1 MVRASG
7 SCAQERRPLA
17 AASVIAHPAS
27 GACMPPVALR
37 PRSTTEL
44 IDAAVQLLRQHYM
57 EIVTASAIFLI
68 PAYILR
74 LFLPDV
80 RSGQLPGGDQAL
92 LFSLGLL
99 ITAIFSIVSTA
110 AVVVVIS
117 DSYLGR
123 EISIIGAVQRVI
135 NRFWSVFAAALL
147 QSIFTFIGFIL
158 FVIPGF
164 LCLAWFFACTVVVV
178 VKGKTARAALMRSRQ
193 LAAGSVG
200 RILGVLFLTAIILVT
215 IEFIAL
221 FLVSIAGVFIHAG
234 AALTTLGANLAN
246 LLIYPFFTVVITL
259 LYYDL
264 RIRKEGFDLEMMA
277 TELAPSGQPVTP
289 STA

>member
-1 MVRASG
+1 
-7 SCAQERRPLA
+7 
-17 AASVIAHPAS
+17 
-27 GACMPPVALR
+27 MPPVALR

-68 PAYILR
+68 PAFIIR

-80 RSGQLPGGDQAL
+80 RAGRLPGGEQLFAL
-92 LFSLGLL
+92 FIGVV
-99 ITAIFSIVSTA
+99 ITVIFSIVSTA

-123 EISIIGAVQRVI
+123 EVSIVSAVQRVI
-135 NRFWSVFAAALL
+135 NRFWSVLGVAVL
-147 QSIFTFIGFIL
+147 QSIITAIGFVA
-158 FVIPGF
+158 FFIPGL
-164 LCLAWFFACTVVVV
+164 LCLAWLFAGTAIVMIE
-178 VKGKTARAALMRSRQ
+178 GKTAVAALARSRQ

-200 RILGVLFLTAIILVT
+200 RILGVLFLTLLLVGV
-215 IEFIAL
+215 IEIIAL
-221 FLVSIAGVFIHAG
+221 FLVGIAGVFIHAG
-234 AALTTLGANLAN
+234 TALTTLGGNLAS

-264 RIRKEGFDLEMMA
+264 RIRKEGFDLEIMA
-277 TELAPSGQPVTP
+277 TELAQGGQSASP

>member
-1 MVRASG
+1 
-7 SCAQERRPLA
+7 
-17 AASVIAHPAS
+17 
-27 GACMPPVALR
+27 MPPVALR

-178 VKGKTARAALMRSRQ
+178 VEGKTARAALMRSRQ

>member
-1 MVRASG
+1 
-7 SCAQERRPLA
+7 
-17 AASVIAHPAS
+17 
-27 GACMPPVALR
+27 MPPVALR

-68 PAYILR
+68 PAFILR
-74 LFLPDV
+74 LFLPDM
-80 RSGQLPGGDQAL
+80 RPGRLPSGDQGL
-92 LFSLGLL
+92 LFFLGILL
-99 ITAIFSIVSTA
+99 TGIFSTVSTA

-123 EISIIGAVQRVI
+123 EISIMSAVQRVI
-135 NRFWSVFAAALL
+135 GRFWSVFGAALL
-147 QSIFTFIGFIL
+147 QSIIVGAGLVLFI
-158 FVIPGF
+158 IPGF
-164 LCLAWFFACTVVVV
+164 VFLAWFFAGTVVVV
-178 VKGKTARAALMRSRQ
+178 VEGKTAWAALMRSRQ

-200 RILGVLFLTAIILVT
+200 RILGVLFLTGVILAT
-215 IEFIAL
+215 IEIIVL
-221 FLVSIAGVFIHAG
+221 FLLGIAGLFIHAST
-234 AALTTLGANLAN
+234 ALTTLGGNLAS

-264 RIRKEGFDLEMMA
+264 RIRKEGFDLEVMA
-277 TELAPSGQPVTP
+277 TELAQNTQATSP

>member
-1 MVRASG
+1 
-7 SCAQERRPLA
+7 
-17 AASVIAHPAS
+17 
-27 GACMPPVALR
+27 MPPVALR

-68 PAYILR
+68 PAFILR
-74 LFLPDV
+74 LFLPDM
-80 RSGQLPGGDQAL
+80 RAGRLPGGDQAL
-92 LFSLGLL
+92 LFFLGLL
-99 ITAIFSIVSTA
+99 ITLVFSIASTG

-123 EISIIGAVQRVI
+123 EISIVSAVQRVI
-135 NRFWSVFAAALL
+135 NRFWSVLGASLL
-147 QSIFTFIGFIL
+147 QSLFLSIGFI
-158 FVIPGF
+158 FFIIPGF
-164 LCLAWFFACTVVVV
+164 VFLAWFFAGTVVVV
-178 VKGKTARAALMRSRQ
+178 VEGKTAWASLMRSRQ

-200 RILGVLFLTAIILVT
+200 RILGVLFLTVLIVLAINI
-215 IEFIAL
+215 IAL
-221 FLVSIAGVFIHAG
+221 FLVGIAGLFLHAG
-234 AALTTLGANLAN
+234 TALTTLAGNLIS
-246 LLIYPFFTVVITL
+246 LLVYPFITVVVTL

-277 TELAPSGQPVTP
+277 TELAQGGQPATP

>member
-1 MVRASG
+1 
-7 SCAQERRPLA
+7 
-17 AASVIAHPAS
+17 
-27 GACMPPVALR
+27 MPPVALR

-68 PAYILR
+68 PAFILR
-74 LFLPDV
+74 LFMPDV
-80 RSGQLPGGDQAL
+80 RAGQLPVGQQLSTVAL
-92 LFSLGLL
+92 GAA
-99 ITAIFSIVSTA
+99 ITVIFSVVSTA

-123 EISIIGAVQRVI
+123 EVSIVSAVQRVI
-135 NRFWSVFAAALL
+135 DRFWSVLGAALL
-147 QSIFTFIGFIL
+147 QTILTGIGFL
-158 FVIPGF
+158 FFVIPGV
-164 LCLAWFFACTVVVV
+164 LCVAWFFAGTAVVVIE
-178 VKGKTARAALMRSRQ
+178 GKTATAALGRSRQ

-200 RILGVLFLTAIILVT
+200 RILGVLLLTVLIVAT
-215 IEFIAL
+215 IEIIAL
-221 FLVSIAGVFIHAG
+221 FLVGIAGVFIHAG
-234 AALTTLGANLAN
+234 TALTVLGGNLAS

-264 RIRKEGFDLEMMA
+264 RIRKEGFDLEVMA
-277 TELAPSGQPVTP
+277 TELAQSGQPTSP

>member
-1 MVRASG
+1 
-7 SCAQERRPLA
+7 
-17 AASVIAHPAS
+17 
-27 GACMPPVALR
+27 MPPVALR

-68 PAYILR
+68 PAFILR
-74 LFLPDV
+74 LFLPDM
-80 RSGQLPGGDQAL
+80 RSGRLPSGDQL
-92 LFSLGLL
+92 LLL
-99 ITAIFSIVSTA
+99 VVGTVITVMFSIVSTA

-123 EISIIGAVQRVI
+123 EISIVSAVQRVI
-135 NRFWSVFAAALL
+135 ARFWSVFGAALL
-147 QSIFTFIGFIL
+147 QSILTGIGLVFFI
-158 FVIPGF
+158 IPGF
-164 LCLAWFFACTVVVV
+164 LCLAWFFAGTVVVV
-178 VKGKTARAALMRSRQ
+178 VEGKTAWAALMRSRQ

-200 RILGVLFLTAIILVT
+200 RILGVLFLTGLIVAT
-215 IEFIAL
+215 IEIIAL
-221 FLVSIAGVFIHAG
+221 FLLGIAGVFIHATT
-234 AALTTLGANLAN
+234 ALATLGGNLAS

-277 TELAPSGQPVTP
+277 TELAQSGQPASP